1 MRDPLTAWRAM
12 FVRRWHANPDLSDL
26 HDEVGA
32 HSGRCAMLM
41 LKLFPAAPAD
51 LLAACIAHDAAE
63 WVVGDLPYSRR
74 DQDFASALDA
84 AEARALADMGLIPPM
99 TLRERAMLKLVDR
112 LDAYLFVRHRRPG
125 VLAGPGW
132 PEHREWLIASARDL
146 DVGAAVAAMLDP
158 PESGI
163 PKLDAGAAVA
173 AMRACLDAL
182 DEAIP
187 MVKPA
192 HAAGGAAQVAGG
204 EQPAGEG
211 TQDDL
216 PPAATAAVARP
227 QRGPQAEPDL
237 PPAGDDIDTADPG
250 PVPIEEPEPGE
261 PDTPLDPERFLDDGL
276 KSQVWALSE
285 AGFGIDDIAARLTLG
300 RKRVQNLLWRIRN
313 GKAPGPAV
321 PDERSMNAVA
331 VVATPSG
338 ALAAEARRHP
348 AMDPVVQAARRS
360 AMAQAEREKAVMRA
374 AHPAAT

>member
-125 VLAGPGW
+125 VLAGDGW
-132 PEHREWLIASARDL
+132 PEQREWLIASARDL

-192 HAAGGAAQVAGG
+192 HAAGGAAQVAVAGG
-204 EQPAGEG
+204 EEHRIGPVGQLHHQQPIDRSRTRQTLQPGRSA
-211 TQDDL
+211 
-216 PPAATAAVARP
+216 AAVTRSASRSTSS
-227 QRGPQAEPDL
+227 RGA
-237 PPAGDDIDTADPG
+237 DTTEANPTRRSIRSG
-250 PVPIEEPEPGE
+250 SWMTGS
-261 PDTPLDPERFLDDGL
+261 R
-276 KSQVWALSE
+276 SQVWALSE

-313 GKAPGPAV
+313 GKAPEPAV